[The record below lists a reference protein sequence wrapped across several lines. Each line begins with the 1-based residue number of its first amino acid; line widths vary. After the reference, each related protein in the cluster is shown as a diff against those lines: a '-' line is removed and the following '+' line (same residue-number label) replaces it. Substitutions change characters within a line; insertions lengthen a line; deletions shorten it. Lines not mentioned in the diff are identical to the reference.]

1 MVGGD
6 GKMQRAEAA
15 RNQGKVGM
23 VGGTVNFKAWFSLLL
38 FCMNL

>member
-6 GKMQRAEAA
+6 AKMQTAEAA

-23 VGGTVNFKAWFSLLL
+23 VGGAINFTA
-38 FCMNL
+38 